1 MTGSNPP
8 AAIRRLRAD
17 VSEPCRRRPVPAV
30 SQIEHLEPRE
40 VFERKPPA
48 AVREVEYGDDFI
60 PMHQHVR
67 VAEAP
72 RQEWSVPVGF
82 ALAIRCSSERDLGAR
97 RAIGNRVR
105 RMSTV
110 VEG

>member
-72 RQEWSVPVGF
+72 RQEWSVLSGLRSRFDVLQSGISG
-82 ALAIRCSSERDLGAR
+82 LVERSG
-97 RAIGNRVR
+97 IG
-105 RMSTV
+105 
-110 VEG
+110 